1 MTTETAPG
9 TETSGNKDRWLILGI
24 VLAAEIMDLLDS
36 TIVNVAGPSLKEKL
50 GATPS
55 ALQWVIG
62 GYTLTL
68 GAGLVLGGRLADR
81 YSRRNMFLIGLTFF
95 TFTSLLCA
103 LAPNVQLLIAF
114 RLMQGFAGAMVLPH
128 VIGFIRDVFPPQEIG
143 KAFAIFGP
151 VFGLGGILGPI
162 IGGFIID
169 GNIASTGW
177 RAVFLVNIPIG
188 IINIGLAWKYLP
200 KRATDHSIKIDIV
213 GTLLII
219 ASSGLLLLPLI
230 QGQEAGWPLW
240 TFVSLSVSLIGFVIF
255 TVQQRWVISRKR
267 TPLVDPDI
275 FKARTYNLGLAGI
288 FIFFAGFTGVYLII
302 TLFLQIGEGYSAR
315 GAGIA
320 NIAIALGTAMGGA
333 LSGAVLAE
341 KFGTRVLQIGAAA
354 QIVGAILLFAT
365 LPNMQSFSFWHIAP
379 GMLVSGF
386 GTGLVVAALFDA
398 ILLSIKDELV
408 GSASGVLSAI
418 QSIGSSVG
426 VAIFG
431 TLFFNHV
438 SSRQIDKGFRD
449 SLLLQIGLVTF
460 FLIITFFLPKK
471 AMDSSEF
478 AH

>member
-1 MTTETAPG
+1 MTP
-9 TETSGNKDRWLILGI
+9 ETSVNKHRWLILGI

-50 GATPS
+50 GASPS

-68 GAGLVLGGRLADR
+68 GAGLILGGRLADR
-81 YSRRNMFLIGLTFF
+81 YSRRNVFVLGLASF
-95 TFTSLLCA
+95 TITSLLCA
-103 LAPNVQLLIAF
+103 IAPNIEALIAF
-114 RLMQGFAGAMVLPH
+114 RLIQGFAGALVLPH
-128 VIGFIRDVFPPQEIG
+128 VIGFIRDVFPPEELG

-151 VFGLGGILGPI
+151 VFSLGGILGPI
-162 IGGFIID
+162 VGGFIID
-169 GNIASTGW
+169 GDIASTGW

-188 IINIGLAWKYLP
+188 IINLALAWKYLP
-200 KRATDHSIKIDIV
+200 KKASDHSIKIDLLGSFIIIV
-213 GTLLII
+213 
-219 ASSGLLLLPLI
+219 SSGLLLLPLI
-230 QGQEAGWPLW
+230 QGQEAGWPAW
-240 TFVSLSVSLIGFVIF
+240 TFVSLAISFLGFAIF
-255 TVQQRWVISRKR
+255 TLQQRWVIFRNR

-288 FIFFAGFTGVYLII
+288 FTFFAGFTGVYLII

-320 NIAIALGTAMGGA
+320 NIAIALGTAIGGA

-341 KFGTRVLQIGAAA
+341 KFGTRVLQFGAAA
-354 QIVGAILLFAT
+354 QITGAILLFVA
-365 LPNMQSFSFWHIAP
+365 LPDMQSFSFWHIAP

-398 ILLSIKDELV
+398 ILLAIKNELV
-408 GSASGVLSAI
+408 GSASGVLSAV

-431 TLFFNHV
+431 TLFFNKV
-438 SSRQIDKGFRD
+438 TSGAIDAGFRHA
-449 SLLLQIGLVTF
+449 LVLQIGLVSL

-471 AMDSSEF
+471 AMDGSEY

>member
-1 MTTETAPG
+1 MTS
-9 TETSGNKDRWLILGI
+9 ETSVNKHRWLILGI

-50 GATPS
+50 GASPS

-68 GAGLVLGGRLADR
+68 GAGLILGGRLADR
-81 YSRRNMFLIGLTFF
+81 YSRRNVFLLGLASF
-95 TFTSLLCA
+95 TITSLLCA
-103 LAPNVQLLIAF
+103 IAPNIEALIAF
-114 RLMQGFAGAMVLPH
+114 RLIQGFAGALVLPH
-128 VIGFIRDVFPPQEIG
+128 IIGFIRDVFPPEELG

-162 IGGFIID
+162 VGGFIID
-169 GNIASTGW
+169 GDIASTGW

-188 IINIGLAWKYLP
+188 IINLALAWKYLP
-200 KRATDHSIKIDIV
+200 EKESDHSIKIDLLGSFIIIV
-213 GTLLII
+213 
-219 ASSGLLLLPLI
+219 SSGLVLLPLI
-230 QGQEAGWPLW
+230 QGQEAGWPAW
-240 TFVSLSVSLIGFVIF
+240 TFVSLAISFLGFAIF
-255 TVQQRWVISRKR
+255 TLQQRWVISRNR

-288 FIFFAGFTGVYLII
+288 FTFFAGFTGVYLII

-320 NIAIALGTAMGGA
+320 NVAIALGTAIGGA

-341 KFGTRVLQIGAAA
+341 KFGTRVLQFGAAA
-354 QIVGAILLFAT
+354 QIIGAVLLFSA
-365 LPNMQSFSFWHIAP
+365 LPDMQSFNFWHIAP

-398 ILLSIKDELV
+398 ILLAIKDELV
-408 GSASGVLSAI
+408 GSASGVLSAV

-431 TLFFNHV
+431 TLFFNKV
-438 SSRQIDKGFRD
+438 TSGAIDAGFRHA
-449 SLLLQIGLVTF
+449 LVLQIGLVSL

-471 AMDSSEF
+471 AMDGSEY